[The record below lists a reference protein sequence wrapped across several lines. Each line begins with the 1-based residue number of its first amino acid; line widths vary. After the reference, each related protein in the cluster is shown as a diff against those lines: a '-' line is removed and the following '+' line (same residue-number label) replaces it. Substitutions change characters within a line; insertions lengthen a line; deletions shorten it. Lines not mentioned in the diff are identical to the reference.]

1 MKNNIVLIILII
13 LINVSL
19 ICSAQSTRNE
29 VIEKISI
36 VSEIIENSDLI
47 IKTSNFNQDKEFIE
61 AGIFPLIIST
71 YGFEKEGSNQPLVTV
86 EDIYYHTDKLLVSK
100 FSNEQNPKRQ
110 DYETFWLS
118 QIATHTY
125 GDVLQN
131 SEGLYYTK
139 QVWFNLE

>member
-1 MKNNIVLIILII
+1 MKNNIVLII

>member
-1 MKNNIVLIILII
+1 M
-13 LINVSL
+13 
-19 ICSAQSTRNE
+19 
-29 VIEKISI
+29 
-36 VSEIIENSDLI
+36 
-47 IKTSNFNQDKEFIE
+47 
-61 AGIFPLIIST
+61 IIST

-131 SEGLYYTK
+131 SEGLYYTI

>member
-1 MKNNIVLIILII
+1 MKNNIVLII

-86 EDIYYHTDKLLVSK
+86 KDIYYHTDKLLVSK

-131 SEGLYYTK
+131 SEGLYYTI

>member
-1 MKNNIVLIILII
+1 MKNNIVLII

-131 SEGLYYTK
+131 SEGLYYTI

>member
-1 MKNNIVLIILII
+1 MKNNIVLII

-86 EDIYYHTDKLLVSK
+86 KDIYYHTDKLLVSK